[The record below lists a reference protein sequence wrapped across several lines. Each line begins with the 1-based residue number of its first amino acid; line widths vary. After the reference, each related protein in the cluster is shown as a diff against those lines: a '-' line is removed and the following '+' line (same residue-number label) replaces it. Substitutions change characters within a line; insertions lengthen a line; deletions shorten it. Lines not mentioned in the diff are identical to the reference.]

1 MSIDKL
7 RQSHQSSWRVDN
19 AGWHWSFFGDA
30 DTVRAKMDAYE
41 HQENNLQVYRESM
54 EERITNGVDPFGRD
68 WLYKPTAIS
77 IDDSFPKYIREN
89 QNELERF
96 IK

>member
-1 MSIDKL
+1 
-7 RQSHQSSWRVDN
+7 
-19 AGWHWSFFGDA
+19 
-30 DTVRAKMDAYE
+30 
-41 HQENNLQVYRESM
+41 M

>member
-1 MSIDKL
+1 MCIRD
-7 RQSHQSSWRVDN
+7 R
-19 AGWHWSFFGDA
+19 
-30 DTVRAKMDAYE
+30 
-41 HQENNLQVYRESM
+41 VYRESM